1 MRLLFIFI
9 ITLLLTACTPAATE
23 KKDLLAGLDHRA
35 GFIDLY
41 VDEDENKIFAKL
53 PAADNDGVSLRLIHT
68 ARLTAGLGSNPVGLD
83 RGWGDGGKIIVFRKL
98 GNKVIIEAEN
108 LQYRASPDNPLEQR
122 AVKESFARSFL
133 ASLEIERSSGG
144 IVVDLTDFLT
154 SDILN
159 LVQYLKDRDQ
169 GSFKIAKDRTLVD
182 TNNVFAFPDNVEMD
196 VFFTLSS
203 ADPGNEVATTAANGR
218 DATLIQHHSF
228 VRLPAEGFVPLKSD
242 PRAGAIERVH
252 YDYSAPLSGQ
262 IETRLARRYR
272 LEKNEAGET
281 INPIVFYIDSGAPE
295 PIRGALIDGARWW
308 ENAFAAAG
316 YPDGYR
322 VEVLPEDA
330 HPLDIRYNV
339 VQWVHRQTRGWSYGG
354 GVSDPRTGEMLKG
367 HVNLGSLRVRQDR
380 MIFEGLSGTA
390 KTNSGDDD
398 DPVELALGRIR
409 QLSAHEVGHA
419 LGFAHNFAA
428 STYGKGSV
436 MDYPAPDVRVTNGQM
451 DFSNSYGV
459 GVGAWDK
466 FAATWLYGDLDD
478 EERSAL
484 IDTAL
489 EQGLAYVADRD
500 ARSPATAHPLGNV
513 WDNGADPVEGLKTA
527 MAVRELALANFGKDR
542 IQPGQPI
549 SDLNKVIVP
558 IYLYHRYQTAAAAK
572 LIGGMSFN
580 YGLNGDGQEA
590 AKVVASSRQRE
601 ALTAVLST
609 LDPKALDIKD
619 ETLSLL
625 SPNLVSYSIA
635 DSDRELFRRT
645 AYPAFDVTAAA
656 DTAADLT
663 FDVLLHPRRAAR
675 LAEFKRRDVSQ
686 LGLSEVL
693 ATTRRKVMGAS
704 TAGRTGEIA
713 KAVQTRFAYALMD
726 LADSENTPAVQSRA
740 FAALDDLSADLGR
753 LRTEH
758 GGWLSD
764 KIAAFKARPVT
775 ASEPITKA
783 KTLPPGGPIGQSGLN
798 TGQLETCWH
807 CGPY

>member
-83 RGWGDGGKIIVFRKL
+83 RGWGDGGKIVVFRKL

-169 GSFKIAKDRTLVD
+169 GSFKIANDRTLVD

-242 PRAGAIERVH
+242 PRAGAIERVY

-295 PIRGALIDGARWW
+295 PIRGALVDGARWW
-308 ENAFAAAG
+308 EDAFVAAG

-398 DPVELALGRIR
+398 DPVELALARIR

-436 MDYPAPDVRVTNGQM
+436 MDYPAPDVRVTCL
-451 DFSNSYGV
+451 
-459 GVGAWDK
+459 
-466 FAATWLYGDLDD
+466 LYT
-478 EERSAL
+478 SPSP
-484 IDTAL
+484 
-489 EQGLAYVADRD
+489 RD
-500 ARSPATAHPLGNV
+500 A
-513 WDNGADPVEGLKTA
+513 
-527 MAVRELALANFGKDR
+527 
-542 IQPGQPI
+542 
-549 SDLNKVIVP
+549 
-558 IYLYHRYQTAAAAK
+558 
-572 LIGGMSFN
+572 
-580 YGLNGDGQEA
+580 
-590 AKVVASSRQRE
+590 
-601 ALTAVLST
+601 
-609 LDPKALDIKD
+609 
-619 ETLSLL
+619 TLSRMP
-625 SPNLVSYSIA
+625 S
-635 DSDRELFRRT
+635 
-645 AYPAFDVTAAA
+645 
-656 DTAADLT
+656 
-663 FDVLLHPRRAAR
+663 
-675 LAEFKRRDVSQ
+675 
-686 LGLSEVL
+686 
-693 ATTRRKVMGAS
+693 
-704 TAGRTGEIA
+704 
-713 KAVQTRFAYALMD
+713 
-726 LADSENTPAVQSRA
+726 
-740 FAALDDLSADLGR
+740 SA
-753 LRTEH
+753 
-758 GGWLSD
+758 
-764 KIAAFKARPVT
+764 
-775 ASEPITKA
+775 
-783 KTLPPGGPIGQSGLN
+783 
-798 TGQLETCWH
+798 
-807 CGPY
+807 